1 MSNLI
6 SIILIAICFLFL
18 FLIESFFS
26 SIPPLN
32 VLLIKNLASWM
43 FFSGLP
49 FIGLVSSSWLGL
61 RVLRISSSWFWYFLG
76 HFFTLVCF
84 QCWDG
89 LRLIFMIFVFTF
101 LYVELSRYHVLDYN
115 LGKLTRVAISLFF
128 CWFFFKIIYFLVLS
142 FNIGLFENWTL

>member
-18 FLIESFFS
+18 FLIESFSLQFH
-26 SIPPLN
+26 PLMFYW
-32 VLLIKNLASWM
+32 LRIWLREC

-49 FIGLVSSSWLGL
+49 FIGLVSGSWLGL

-115 LGKLTRVAISLFF
+115 LGKLTRVVISLFF
-128 CWFFFKIIYFLVLS
+128 GWFFLK
-142 FNIGLFENWTL
+142 